1 MGVAD
6 QLVPVLK
13 KLRLSGVLQSLEL
26 RNREAVDDGLVH
38 TEYLYR
44 LLHDEVDRR
53 ESKQLSQRLRRA
65 NFEAMKSIE
74 DFDFQFNPNVPKAK
88 VLDLATC
95 QFVERRDNVLIIGQ
109 AGVGKSHLAQALGQ
123 RACRA
128 GYNALYVAAADMLTQ
143 LRASRADQSYER
155 RLLRFTSPEL
165 LVVDDLGLR
174 PLSGEEPLDLYEII
188 RRRYEKG
195 AMIVTSNRDIQEWHP
210 MFGDALLASAAI
222 DRLLHHAHVI
232 DIEGE
237 SYRNP
242 KNGKRSRA
250 QKAPGVVPLGRP
262 MTIEPNAVKSGSVD
276 SVE

>member
-6 QLVPVLK
+6 DLVPVLK

-26 RNREAVDDGLVH
+26 RNREATDDGLAH
-38 TEYLYR
+38 TEYLFR

-53 ESKQLSQRLRRA
+53 ESKQLSLRLRRA
-65 NFEAMKSIE
+65 SFEGMKSIE

-95 QFVERRDNVLIIGQ
+95 QFVERRANVLIIGQ
-109 AGVGKSHLAQALGQ
+109 TGVGKSHLAQALGH

-128 GYNALYVAAADMLTQ
+128 GYSALYIAAHDLLTQ

-155 RLLRFTSPEL
+155 KLARFTAPEL
-165 LVVDDLGLR
+165 LIIDDLGLR
-174 PLSGEEPLDLYEII
+174 PLSGDEPLDVYEVI
-188 RRRYEKG
+188 RRRYERG
-195 AMIVTSNRDIQEWHP
+195 AMIVTSNRAIEEWHP
-210 MFGDALLASAAI
+210 LFGDALLASAAM

-242 KNGKRSRA
+242 KSGKRSRA
-250 QKAPGVVPLGRP
+250 
-262 MTIEPNAVKSGSVD
+262 
-276 SVE
+276 

>member
-6 QLVPVLK
+6 DLVPVLK

-26 RNREAVDDGLVH
+26 RSREAADDGLSF

-44 LLHDEVDRR
+44 LLLDEVERR

-65 NFEAMKSIE
+65 NFDAMKSIE

-88 VLDLATC
+88 VIDLATC
-95 QFVERRDNVLIIGQ
+95 QFVARRANVLIVGKT
-109 AGVGKSHLAQALGQ
+109 GVGKSHLAQALGQ

-128 GYNALYVAAADMLTQ
+128 GYSALYIQAQELLAQ
-143 LRASRADQSYER
+143 LRASRADQSSEKKLAR
-155 RLLRFTSPEL
+155 FASPDLLII
-165 LVVDDLGLR
+165 DDLGLR
-174 PLSGEEPLDLYEII
+174 PLSGDEPIDLYEIV
-188 RRRYEKG
+188 RRRYERG
-195 AMIVTSNRDIQEWHP
+195 AMIVTSNRDIAEWYP
-210 MFGDALLASAAI
+210 LFGDALLASAAM

-242 KNGKRSRA
+242 KTHKRSR
-250 QKAPGVVPLGRP
+250 
-262 MTIEPNAVKSGSVD
+262 S
-276 SVE
+276 